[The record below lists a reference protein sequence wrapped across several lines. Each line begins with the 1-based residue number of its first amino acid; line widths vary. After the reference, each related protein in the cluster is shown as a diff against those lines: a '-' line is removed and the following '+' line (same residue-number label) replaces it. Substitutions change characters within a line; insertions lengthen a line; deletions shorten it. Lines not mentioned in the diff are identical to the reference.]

1 MLRSFTNMRN
11 TPTQDEPTPI
21 YKIYCKLSELPKLN
35 DEMAASFRVLS
46 KAGLID
52 KSKPFVID
60 PKRQ

>member
-1 MLRSFTNMRN
+1 MRN

-52 KSKPFVID
+52 KSQTFVID
-60 PKRQ
+60 PKLQE